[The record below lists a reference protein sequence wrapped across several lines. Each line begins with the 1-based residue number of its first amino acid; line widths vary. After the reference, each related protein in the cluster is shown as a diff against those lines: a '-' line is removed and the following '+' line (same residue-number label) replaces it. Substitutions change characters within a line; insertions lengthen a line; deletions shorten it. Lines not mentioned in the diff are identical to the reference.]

1 MVREIALKYS
11 KVSLMPAIK
20 TYLIVLKLRIGV
32 AVAFSAVAGYFITAD
47 KGEFNLFRLIT
58 LFLMTMTAS
67 AGAGAFNHYF
77 DRDID
82 SIMKRTRVRP
92 IPFGDISPRKVLILA
107 NLLLLISVLLSFFI
121 LNFLVALHLFLGAF
135 VYVVIYTIWLKR
147 RSWLNIIIGG
157 LAGSFAVLAGG
168 ASVRPELCLPP
179 ILLAIILFF
188 WTPSHFWSLAL
199 FYKEDYKRAGVPM
212 LPVVA
217 GNRKTALYI
226 LLNTVFLFI
235 SSLLPAFFGYGGIF
249 YILAAVAAGIFFI
262 VRNIQLFLDSSRD
275 IAWKNFKAS
284 MLYLFVLL
292 SAVIL
297 DTSIR

>member
-1 MVREIALKYS
+1 MVREIALKIP
-11 KVSLMPAIK
+11 KVSFLPAVK
-20 TYLIVLKLRIGV
+20 TYLMLLKLRIGV
-32 AVAFSAVAGYFITAD
+32 VVAFSAVAGYFITAGR
-47 KGEFNLFRLIT
+47 GEFSLFKLIT
-58 LFLMTMTAS
+58 LALMTMTAS

-82 SIMKRTRVRP
+82 SIMKRTSDRP

-107 NLLLLISVLLSFFI
+107 NLMLLISVILTFFV

-135 VYVVIYTIWLKR
+135 VYVVIYTIYLKR
-147 RSWLNIIIGG
+147 RSWTNIIIGG

-168 ASVRPELCLPP
+168 ASAKPELCFPP

-199 FYKEDYKRAGVPM
+199 FYKEDYRRAGVPM

-217 GNRKTALYI
+217 EDRKTAFYI
-226 LLNTVFLFI
+226 LLNTIFLFI
-235 SSLLPAFFGYGGIF
+235 SSLFPSFFGYAGIF
-249 YILAAVAAGIFFI
+249 YILSAVAAGVFFI
-262 VRNIQLFLDSSRD
+262 IRNIQLCLDSSRD
-275 IAWKNFKAS
+275 MAWKNFKAS

-297 DTSIR
+297 DTAIR